1 MFNAEGTS
9 FPMMCQDRRIGVRS
23 AGHIR
28 SQSPQ
33 CSVVSSARARPGKGT
48 ALSCCAVYAC
58 LRTTSAENA
67 TCRREEELSRIRSV
81 KNASTAGGSAT
92 LSAPHLSRNS
102 GNRAIE
108 TAESKSMTADGPDS
122 SRPDPGRRPEE
133 KGSKEAAEH
142 PYRGRCRGKIVGAWS
157 PLLRRK
163 QKTARNAPSKKPET
177 RSRSLVPYLES
188 PPSEKP
194 RQRGSTKRSR
204 CPRALFV
211 ISSKKATLGPRSSQT
226 EQGIEANKRA
236 ERPLCRGVQPGRVS
250 VLHPLLGL
258 NRLLYGAPPRCRKSA
273 C

>member
-1 MFNAEGTS
+1 MLV
-9 FPMMCQDRRIGVRS
+9 Q
-23 AGHIR
+23 
-28 SQSPQ
+28 
-33 CSVVSSARARPGKGT
+33 
-48 ALSCCAVYAC
+48 
-58 LRTTSAENA
+58 
-67 TCRREEELSRIRSV
+67 
-81 KNASTAGGSAT
+81 
-92 LSAPHLSRNS
+92 HLSRNS

-142 PYRGRCRGKIVGAWS
+142 PYHGRCRGKIVGAWS

-163 QKTARNAPSKKPET
+163 QKTARNAPPKRPGT

-188 PPSEKP
+188 PPSEEQ

-226 EQGIEANKRA
+226 EQGIANKRA
-236 ERPLCRGVQPGRVS
+236 KRPLCRDAQPGRAS
-250 VLHPLLGL
+250 VLRPFLGV
-258 NRLLYGAPPRCRKSA
+258 NRLLNGAPPRCRKSV